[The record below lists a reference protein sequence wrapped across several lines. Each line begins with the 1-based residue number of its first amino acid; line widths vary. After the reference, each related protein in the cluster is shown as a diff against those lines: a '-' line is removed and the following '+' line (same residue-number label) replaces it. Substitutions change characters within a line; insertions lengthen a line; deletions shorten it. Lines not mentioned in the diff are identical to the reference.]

1 MNNLTRAYAI
11 TIHKSQGSEFPL
23 VILCLTMQN
32 YIMLKR
38 NLLYTAITRASQK
51 LVMVGEEQA
60 FAQAMRVKGNE
71 RRTNLVW
78 LLKDRFKPEE
88 AKEQAKQDDS
98 ASTEYSFDKE
108 EKADDYILTGARI
121 SRAEISPMVGMED
134 LVQGCKNLAEI
145 VRTKG
150 PGA

>member
-1 MNNLTRAYAI
+1 
-11 TIHKSQGSEFPL
+11 
-23 VILCLTMQN
+23 
-32 YIMLKR
+32 MLKR

-88 AKEQAKQDDS
+88 QSKQESSD
-98 ASTEYSFDKE
+98 STEDALDKE
-108 EKADDYILTGARI
+108 EKAEDYILTGARI

-134 LVQGCKNLAEI
+134 LVRGCKNLAEI